1 MGTSRARLRLPDD
14 LRGEAPVPGEVVR
27 RPLWRAFPEA
37 SLVRA
42 AAFARAGG
50 HAVIWAPARR
60 LPAAWLLM
68 PCTKDGLSPLSRWVL
83 VLLGRRSYGEVQVEP
98 AKGLA
103 LIKVARRFHPRLA
116 AWCHRDAHW
125 RAATRTIT
133 LDCTSC
139 GACCHNCRAM
149 LLPPDLTRWRKAGRA
164 DLAGGRYIRRSRGQL
179 VIRLRP
185 TDQGCVHLDG
195 RLCGIYPLRPYA
207 CRIFPPGSESCLSA
221 RRSVFGLVDGTEPE
235 C

>member
-1 MGTSRARLRLPDD
+1 
-14 LRGEAPVPGEVVR
+14 V
-27 RPLWRAFPEA
+27 

-60 LPAAWLLM
+60 SPAAWLLM
-68 PCTKDGLSPLSRWVL
+68 PCTKDGLPLLSRWVL
-83 VLLGRRSYGEVQVEP
+83 VLLGRRTYGEVQVEP

-116 AWCHRDAHW
+116 AWCHRDSHW
-125 RAATRTIT
+125 RAATRPLT
-133 LDCTSC
+133 LDCMSC
-139 GACCHNCRAM
+139 GACCHNCRPA
-149 LLPPDLTRWRKAGRA
+149 LLPPDLTRWRKADRA
-164 DLAGGRYIRRSRGQL
+164 DLGAGRYVRRIGGQL

-185 TDQGCVHLDG
+185 ADHGCVHLDG
-195 RLCGIYPLRPYA
+195 RRCGIYPLRPYA
-207 CRIFPPGSESCLSA
+207 CRIFPPGCESCLGA
-221 RRSVFGLVDGTEPE
+221 RRAVFGIVDGAPPE